1 MKAWEVVG
9 YTYRADNYCPEHII
23 QQLPTG
29 EGEAFDGWK
38 LAEGVQMSTE
48 DNLNEIAAAFG
59 IIREDESSFDS
70 GYFPKV
76 ILSFHEGVE
85 HEHCSICL
93 ENLG

>member
-9 YTYRADNYCPEHII
+9 YTYRAETFCPEHII

-29 EGEAFDGWK
+29 EGETFDGWK

-59 IIREDESSFDS
+59 IIREEESSFDS
-70 GYFPKV
+70 EFFPKV
-76 ILSFHEGVE
+76 IFASQVDE
-85 HEHCSICL
+85 HDYCSVCL
-93 ENLG
+93 ENLV